1 MKMTTENKPTNA
13 RDLILSKLVELPA
26 KEALD
31 HPALMTLL
39 ALDELKP
46 AIAGIGMMIAASKSS
61 EEARKQARHEQQ
73 QAEEARSAAHQ
84 AEMDALSLDERKLD
98 LEAKR
103 ERIAQDKLNREERVE
118 LLASDRAAR
127 RANGSHA

>member
-1 MKMTTENKPTNA
+1 MTTENKTTPVNA

-46 AIAGIGMMIAASKSS
+46 AITAVGMMIAASKSS
-61 EEARKQARHEQQ
+61 EEARKQARFEQER
-73 QAEEARSAAHQ
+73 AEATRANAHQ

-103 ERIAQDKLNREERVE
+103 ERIAQDKLNREERQE
-118 LLASDRAAR
+118 LLAGDRAAR
-127 RANGSHA
+127 RANGSHS